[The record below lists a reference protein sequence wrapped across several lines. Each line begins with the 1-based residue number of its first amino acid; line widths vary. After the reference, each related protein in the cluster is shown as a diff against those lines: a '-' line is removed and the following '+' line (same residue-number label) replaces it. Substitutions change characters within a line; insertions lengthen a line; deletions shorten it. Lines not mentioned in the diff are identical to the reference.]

1 VTECQYW
8 PSDALWSYARATS
21 IPYNQ
26 FMLRY
31 ISNSSCN
38 VMWLYVPSGMFLKLL
53 VRIFR
58 PEALFFLEKKNG
70 DKIGTFDFQ
79 I

>member
-26 FMLRY
+26 FVLRY
-31 ISNSSCN
+31 NSNSSCN